1 VGKSF
6 HRVSSSSTIRREVN
20 HSWGTAVL
28 YGNFEMKPRME
39 SPAPQFQFL
48 TSASVSPSDTLAVV
62 KGLMT
67 QDNLSSEDRMIAG
80 QIVQS
85 LEKFGTVPFDWTP
98 QEGNFIALQPKHRW
112 LKYLIYR
119 YKFKNYPK
127 HQIVADFPFY
137 VLVEPVSTCN
147 LRCVM
152 CFQIDKTFTK
162 KPFMGIMPLDLFQRV
177 VDEAVEGGTAALT
190 LASRGEP
197 TLHPK
202 LADMISYASG
212 KFFDLKINTN
222 ATKLTEDLCH
232 AILSSSVNEL
242 VFSID
247 AHEKDLYEEI
257 RVRGKFNEVLA
268 NIKRFHDIRA
278 RHYPNSLL
286 STRVS
291 GVKFRSDQN
300 SEDFKAFWSEIAD
313 HVVYVDI
320 QNRWDTYNSE
330 VDPELTHPCNYMWE
344 RFYIWFDG
352 ICNPCDTD
360 YKSNLSPGN
369 LKDSSIREIWRGEAF
384 RQMRETHSSGNRQ
397 DLVPC
402 DRCGN

>member
-1 VGKSF
+1 MASHEKEYV
-6 HRVSSSSTIRREVN
+6 
-20 HSWGTAVL
+20 
-28 YGNFEMKPRME
+28 
-39 SPAPQFQFL
+39 QFL
-48 TSASVSPSDTLAVV
+48 TSTSDTQHFILPIIAEQ
-62 KGLMT
+62 MT
-67 QDNLSSEDRMIAG
+67 QADLSTEDEVIAKMI
-80 QIVQS
+80 IEN
-85 LEKFGTVPFDWTP
+85 LEKFATMPFNWTP
-98 QEGNFIALQPKHRW
+98 QEDNFIALQPENRW

-127 HQIVADFPFY
+127 NQIVADFPFY
-137 VLVEPVSTCN
+137 ILVEPISTCN

-162 KPFMGIMPLDLFQRV
+162 KPFMGIMPLDLFKRV

-202 LADMISYASG
+202 LADMLSYASG

-232 AILSSSVNEL
+232 QILSSGVNEM

-247 AHEKDLYEEI
+247 AYEKDLYEEI
-257 RVRGKFNEVLA
+257 RIRGNFNEVLA

-278 RHYPNSLL
+278 RDYPNSLL

-291 GVKFRSDQN
+291 GVKFRPDQN
-300 SEDFKAFWSEIAD
+300 SEGFKAFWSEITD
-313 HVVYVDI
+313 HVAYVNI
-320 QNRWDTYNSE
+320 ENRWDTYNND
-330 VDPELTHPCNYMWE
+330 VDPELAHPCNNMWE
-344 RFYIWFDG
+344 RFYVWFDG
-352 ICNPCDTD
+352 TCNPCDSD
-360 YKSNLSPGN
+360 YKSYLSPGKLQN
-369 LKDSSIREIWRGEAF
+369 SSIREIWHSDAF
-384 RQMRETHSSGNRQ
+384 SHMRETHSSGNRQ

-402 DRCGN
+402 DRCPM